1 MLAVALIAFSLFR
14 YVGDPVLT
22 MVGQDTTQEQREAL
36 RKQLGLSDPMLVQ
49 YGRFVAHAAVG
60 EFGVSYK
67 QRRPVI
73 DMFIER
79 APATLELSLVAASL
93 AVILGIFMGVY
104 SGLNREGPLSRVFQA
119 VSLVGISLPPFLVG
133 ILLIYLFAVILGWL
147 PAQGRGQVVRL
158 GWWTTGLL
166 TGSGIKSLI
175 LPSITLGLFQMTLIM
190 RLVRSE
196 MLEVLRTDYIK
207 FARARGLTNR
217 ALHFGHA
224 LKNTLVPV
232 ITVTGLQIGQI
243 IAYSI
248 ITETVFQWPGMGYMF
263 LQAVTSVDIPVMGT
277 YLVLVAALFVTINLI
292 VDCLYYLHRS
302 EAPRG
307 SFRDGRLGGV
317 MMRLVEPILRRGRL
331 FLDGDIFYSFRKSP
345 VTLIAAGITAVYL
358 LVALFAPLV
367 APHNAYDLSSL
378 SLIDGLTPPVW
389 YAEGSANYLLG
400 TDDQGR
406 CILSTIIYGS
416 RLSLAV
422 GFAAVLFSGF
432 LGVLLGLI
440 SGSAG
445 GAIDALIMRVAEIQ
459 MTFPAI
465 LIALLVDGIF
475 RGIMPVYALDELAV
489 YIVIFSI
496 GVSSWPQYARTVRA
510 STIVENNKEYVA
522 AARVIGIHPA
532 VIMFKHVLPNVMGP
546 VLVIGTINLALAIIL
561 EATLSFLGVGIPPTQ
576 PSLGS
581 MIRIGNDFLFS
592 GDWWITVFPGAVL
605 AVLVLAVNLLGDWMR
620 DAFNPRL
627 R

>member
-22 MVGQDTTQEQREAL
+22 MVGQDTTQAQREAL
-36 RKQLGLSDPMLVQ
+36 RKQLGLTDPMLVQ

-73 DMFIER
+73 DMFSER

-93 AVILGIFMGVY
+93 AVFLGIFMGVY
-104 SGLNREGPLSRVFQA
+104 SGLNREGWLSRVFQA

-166 TGSGIKSLI
+166 TGSGLKSLI

-232 ITVTGLQIGQI
+232 ITVTGLQVGQI

-263 LQAVTSVDIPVMGT
+263 LQAVTSVDIPVMGA

-292 VDCLYYLHRS
+292 VDFLYY
-302 EAPRG
+302 
-307 SFRDGRLGGV
+307 F
-317 MMRLVEPILRRGRL
+317 
-331 FLDGDIFYSFRKSP
+331 
-345 VTLIAAGITAVYL
+345 
-358 LVALFAPLV
+358 
-367 APHNAYDLSSL
+367 
-378 SLIDGLTPPVW
+378 ID
-389 YAEGSANYLLG
+389 
-400 TDDQGR
+400 
-406 CILSTIIYGS
+406 
-416 RLSLAV
+416 
-422 GFAAVLFSGF
+422 
-432 LGVLLGLI
+432 
-440 SGSAG
+440 
-445 GAIDALIMRVAEIQ
+445 
-459 MTFPAI
+459 
-465 LIALLVDGIF
+465 
-475 RGIMPVYALDELAV
+475 
-489 YIVIFSI
+489 
-496 GVSSWPQYARTVRA
+496 
-510 STIVENNKEYVA
+510 
-522 AARVIGIHPA
+522 
-532 VIMFKHVLPNVMGP
+532 
-546 VLVIGTINLALAIIL
+546 
-561 EATLSFLGVGIPPTQ
+561 
-576 PSLGS
+576 
-581 MIRIGNDFLFS
+581 
-592 GDWWITVFPGAVL
+592 
-605 AVLVLAVNLLGDWMR
+605 
-620 DAFNPRL
+620 PRL
-627 R
+627 RVDRSATVG

>member
-1 MLAVALIAFSLFR
+1 
-14 YVGDPVLT
+14 
-22 MVGQDTTQEQREAL
+22 
-36 RKQLGLSDPMLVQ
+36 
-49 YGRFVAHAAVG
+49 
-60 EFGVSYK
+60 
-67 QRRPVI
+67 
-73 DMFIER
+73 
-79 APATLELSLVAASL
+79 
-93 AVILGIFMGVY
+93 
-104 SGLNREGPLSRVFQA
+104 
-119 VSLVGISLPPFLVG
+119 
-133 ILLIYLFAVILGWL
+133 
-147 PAQGRGQVVRL
+147 
-158 GWWTTGLL
+158 
-166 TGSGIKSLI
+166 
-175 LPSITLGLFQMTLIM
+175 
-190 RLVRSE
+190 
-196 MLEVLRTDYIK
+196 
-207 FARARGLTNR
+207 
-217 ALHFGHA
+217 
-224 LKNTLVPV
+224 
-232 ITVTGLQIGQI
+232 
-243 IAYSI
+243 
-248 ITETVFQWPGMGYMF
+248 
-263 LQAVTSVDIPVMGT
+263 
-277 YLVLVAALFVTINLI
+277 
-292 VDCLYYLHRS
+292 
-302 EAPRG
+302 
-307 SFRDGRLGGV
+307 
-317 MMRLVEPILRRGRL
+317 MMRLFEPILRRWQL
-331 FLDGDIFYSFRKSP
+331 FLDGDIFYSFLKSP
-345 VTLIAAGITAVYL
+345 VTVIAALITTVYIL
-358 LVALFAPLV
+358 AALFAPLV

-378 SLIDGLTPPVW
+378 SLMDALTPPVW
-389 YAEGSANYLLG
+389 YADGSANYLLG

-416 RLSLAV
+416 RLSIAV

-465 LIALLVDGIF
+465 LIALLVDGVF
-475 RGIMPVYALDELAV
+475 RGIMPVYALDDLAV

>member
-1 MLAVALIAFSLFR
+1 
-14 YVGDPVLT
+14 
-22 MVGQDTTQEQREAL
+22 
-36 RKQLGLSDPMLVQ
+36 
-49 YGRFVAHAAVG
+49 
-60 EFGVSYK
+60 
-67 QRRPVI
+67 
-73 DMFIER
+73 
-79 APATLELSLVAASL
+79 
-93 AVILGIFMGVY
+93 
-104 SGLNREGPLSRVFQA
+104 
-119 VSLVGISLPPFLVG
+119 
-133 ILLIYLFAVILGWL
+133 
-147 PAQGRGQVVRL
+147 
-158 GWWTTGLL
+158 
-166 TGSGIKSLI
+166 
-175 LPSITLGLFQMTLIM
+175 M
-190 RLVRSE
+190 RL
-196 MLEVLRTDYIK
+196 
-207 FARARGLTNR
+207 F
-217 ALHFGHA
+217 
-224 LKNTLVPV
+224 
-232 ITVTGLQIGQI
+232 
-243 IAYSI
+243 
-248 ITETVFQWPGMGYMF
+248 
-263 LQAVTSVDIPVMGT
+263 
-277 YLVLVAALFVTINLI
+277 
-292 VDCLYYLHRS
+292 
-302 EAPRG
+302 
-307 SFRDGRLGGV
+307 
-317 MMRLVEPILRRGRL
+317 EPILRRWQL
-331 FLDGDIFYSFRKSP
+331 FLDGDIFYSFLKSP
-345 VTLIAAGITAVYL
+345 VTVIAALITTVYIL
-358 LVALFAPLV
+358 AALFAPLV

-378 SLIDGLTPPVW
+378 SLMDALTPPVW
-389 YAEGSANYLLG
+389 YADGSANYLLG

-416 RLSLAV
+416 RLSIAV

-465 LIALLVDGIF
+465 LIALLVDGVF
-475 RGIMPVYALDELAV
+475 RGIMPVYALDDLAV

>member
-1 MLAVALIAFSLFR
+1 M
-14 YVGDPVLT
+14 
-22 MVGQDTTQEQREAL
+22 
-36 RKQLGLSDPMLVQ
+36 
-49 YGRFVAHAAVG
+49 
-60 EFGVSYK
+60 
-67 QRRPVI
+67 RP
-73 DMFIER
+73 IE
-79 APATLELSLVAASL
+79 
-93 AVILGIFMGVY
+93 
-104 SGLNREGPLSRVFQA
+104 
-119 VSLVGISLPPFLVG
+119 
-133 ILLIYLFAVILGWL
+133 
-147 PAQGRGQVVRL
+147 
-158 GWWTTGLL
+158 
-166 TGSGIKSLI
+166 
-175 LPSITLGLFQMTLIM
+175 
-190 RLVRSE
+190 
-196 MLEVLRTDYIK
+196 
-207 FARARGLTNR
+207 
-217 ALHFGHA
+217 H
-224 LKNTLVPV
+224 
-232 ITVTGLQIGQI
+232 
-243 IAYSI
+243 
-248 ITETVFQWPGMGYMF
+248 
-263 LQAVTSVDIPVMGT
+263 
-277 YLVLVAALFVTINLI
+277 
-292 VDCLYYLHRS
+292 
-302 EAPRG
+302 
-307 SFRDGRLGGV
+307 
-317 MMRLVEPILRRGRL
+317 ILRRWRL

-345 VTLIAAGITAVYL
+345 VTVAAALITAVYIL
-358 LVALFAPLV
+358 AALFAPLV

-378 SLIDGLTPPVW
+378 SLIDALTPPVW

-432 LGVLLGLI
+432 LGVLLGLV

-465 LIALLVDGIF
+465 LIALLVDGVF

-522 AARVIGIHPA
+522 AARVIGIHP
-532 VIMFKHVLPNVMGP
+532 VMIMFKHVLPNVMGP

-581 MIRIGNDFLFS
+581 MIRVGNDFLFS
-592 GDWWITVFPGAVL
+592 GDWWITVFPGVVL

>member
-1 MLAVALIAFSLFR
+1 
-14 YVGDPVLT
+14 
-22 MVGQDTTQEQREAL
+22 
-36 RKQLGLSDPMLVQ
+36 
-49 YGRFVAHAAVG
+49 
-60 EFGVSYK
+60 
-67 QRRPVI
+67 
-73 DMFIER
+73 
-79 APATLELSLVAASL
+79 
-93 AVILGIFMGVY
+93 MG
-104 SGLNREGPLSRVFQA
+104 
-119 VSLVGISLPPFLVG
+119 
-133 ILLIYLFAVILGWL
+133 
-147 PAQGRGQVVRL
+147 
-158 GWWTTGLL
+158 
-166 TGSGIKSLI
+166 
-175 LPSITLGLFQMTLIM
+175 
-190 RLVRSE
+190 
-196 MLEVLRTDYIK
+196 
-207 FARARGLTNR
+207 
-217 ALHFGHA
+217 
-224 LKNTLVPV
+224 
-232 ITVTGLQIGQI
+232 
-243 IAYSI
+243 
-248 ITETVFQWPGMGYMF
+248 
-263 LQAVTSVDIPVMGT
+263 
-277 YLVLVAALFVTINLI
+277 
-292 VDCLYYLHRS
+292 
-302 EAPRG
+302 
-307 SFRDGRLGGV
+307 
-317 MMRLVEPILRRGRL
+317 MMRLPENTLRRWRL

-345 VTLIAAGITAVYL
+345 VTVVAAAITAVYL
-358 LVALFAPLV
+358 LAALLAPLV

-378 SLIDGLTPPVW
+378 SLTDAMTPPVW
-389 YAEGSANYLLG
+389 YAEGSAKYLLG

-406 CILSTIIYGS
+406 CILSTIIYGA

-432 LGVLLGLI
+432 LGVLLGLV

-459 MTFPAI
+459 LTFPAI

-475 RGIMPVYALDELAV
+475 RGIMPVYALDDLAV

-532 VIMFKHVLPNVMGP
+532 LIMVKHVLPNVMGP

-581 MIRIGNDFLFS
+581 MIRTGNDFLFS
-592 GDWWITVFPGAVL
+592 GDWWITVFPGVVL

>member
-1 MLAVALIAFSLFR
+1 
-14 YVGDPVLT
+14 
-22 MVGQDTTQEQREAL
+22 
-36 RKQLGLSDPMLVQ
+36 
-49 YGRFVAHAAVG
+49 
-60 EFGVSYK
+60 
-67 QRRPVI
+67 
-73 DMFIER
+73 
-79 APATLELSLVAASL
+79 
-93 AVILGIFMGVY
+93 
-104 SGLNREGPLSRVFQA
+104 
-119 VSLVGISLPPFLVG
+119 
-133 ILLIYLFAVILGWL
+133 
-147 PAQGRGQVVRL
+147 
-158 GWWTTGLL
+158 
-166 TGSGIKSLI
+166 
-175 LPSITLGLFQMTLIM
+175 M
-190 RLVRSE
+190 RLIE
-196 MLEVLRTDYIK
+196 Y
-207 FARARGLTNR
+207 
-217 ALHFGHA
+217 
-224 LKNTLVPV
+224 
-232 ITVTGLQIGQI
+232 
-243 IAYSI
+243 
-248 ITETVFQWPGMGYMF
+248 
-263 LQAVTSVDIPVMGT
+263 
-277 YLVLVAALFVTINLI
+277 
-292 VDCLYYLHRS
+292 
-302 EAPRG
+302 
-307 SFRDGRLGGV
+307 
-317 MMRLVEPILRRGRL
+317 ILRRWCL
-331 FLDGDIFYSFRKSP
+331 FLDSDIFYSFRKSP
-345 VTLIAAGITAVYL
+345 VTLIAAGITAVYI

-378 SLIDGLTPPVW
+378 SLTDALTPPVW

-422 GFAAVLFSGF
+422 GFAAVLFSGL
-432 LGVLLGLI
+432 LGVLLGLT

-445 GAIDALIMRVAEIQ
+445 GAVDALIMRVAEIQ

-532 VIMFKHVLPNVMGP
+532 VIMFRHVLPNVMGP

-605 AVLVLAVNLLGDWMR
+605 AVLVLAVNMLGDWMR

>member
-1 MLAVALIAFSLFR
+1 
-14 YVGDPVLT
+14 
-22 MVGQDTTQEQREAL
+22 
-36 RKQLGLSDPMLVQ
+36 
-49 YGRFVAHAAVG
+49 
-60 EFGVSYK
+60 
-67 QRRPVI
+67 
-73 DMFIER
+73 
-79 APATLELSLVAASL
+79 
-93 AVILGIFMGVY
+93 
-104 SGLNREGPLSRVFQA
+104 
-119 VSLVGISLPPFLVG
+119 
-133 ILLIYLFAVILGWL
+133 
-147 PAQGRGQVVRL
+147 
-158 GWWTTGLL
+158 
-166 TGSGIKSLI
+166 
-175 LPSITLGLFQMTLIM
+175 
-190 RLVRSE
+190 
-196 MLEVLRTDYIK
+196 
-207 FARARGLTNR
+207 
-217 ALHFGHA
+217 
-224 LKNTLVPV
+224 
-232 ITVTGLQIGQI
+232 
-243 IAYSI
+243 
-248 ITETVFQWPGMGYMF
+248 
-263 LQAVTSVDIPVMGT
+263 
-277 YLVLVAALFVTINLI
+277 
-292 VDCLYYLHRS
+292 
-302 EAPRG
+302 
-307 SFRDGRLGGV
+307 
-317 MMRLVEPILRRGRL
+317 MRLVEPILRRGRL

-345 VTLIAAGITAVYL
+345 VTLIAAGITAVYI

-378 SLIDGLTPPVW
+378 SLIDALTPPVW

-416 RLSLAV
+416 RLSLAI

-532 VIMFKHVLPNVMGP
+532 VIMFKHILPNVMGP

-592 GDWWITVFPGAVL
+592 GDWWITVFPGVVL